1 MQSMKLAAV
10 VALTL
15 AGAVAMP
22 SSWAEDQTN
31 VAVVNGVP
39 IPQSRVDFVV
49 KSQIQRSQGQQKDTP
64 EFRQQVKD
72 VLITREVIAQE
83 AVKEGLDK
91 NPAVQTQL
99 DMAKQDFVIQAYFED
114 FIKNNQPTD
123 EQTRAEY
130 EKIKA
135 QQTGNGEKME
145 YKVRHI
151 LIKVDPNAPAAPAS
165 YPMLT
170 DPFSAGVKPFV
181 PPASVASVV
190 NANATGG
197 TMTSPSVA
205 PSMSMPSTAPSS
217 AAGGGGAAG
226 CAPDGTTLKIS
237 AKNVAFDSNCLAA
250 PANTPFHI
258 VFSNQDPGIPHN
270 VSIYA
275 ESSASKAL
283 FKGDLVT
290 GIKTVTYKVKAL
302 APGTYFF
309 RCDVHPTQMTGT
321 FVVK

>member
-1 MQSMKLAAV
+1 MHPMKLAAI

-22 SSWAEDQTN
+22 SSWGEDQTN

-83 AVKEGLDK
+83 ATKEGLDK
-91 NPAVQTQL
+91 SPAVQTQL
-99 DMAKQDFVIQAYFED
+99 EMAKQDFVIQAYFED

-151 LIKVDPNAPAAPAS
+151 LIKVDPNADPKKAKAAEQKAKAIVAELNKANGKNFAKLAS
-165 YPMLT
+165 T
-170 DPFSAGVKPFV
+170 KSD
-181 PPASVASVV
+181 
-190 NANATGG
+190 
-197 TMTSPSVA
+197 
-205 PSMSMPSTAPSS
+205 
-217 AAGGGGAAG
+217 
-226 CAPDGTTLKIS
+226 
-237 AKNVAFDSNCLAA
+237 
-250 PANTPFHI
+250 
-258 VFSNQDPGIPHN
+258 DPGTKTQGGELDWTDGSN
-270 VSIYA
+270 LVKEFTDA
-275 ESSASKAL
+275 MVKLE
-283 FKGDLVT
+283 KGSYTKTPVKTRFGYHIILLEDVRPIAFPPYDQVKDRVQQEL
-290 GIKTVTYKVKAL
+290 IKQARDKKIDELRAAAKVE
-302 APGTYFF
+302 
-309 RCDVHPTQMTGT
+309 
-321 FVVK
+321 